1 MAVKLTDV
9 VSLVLLLTA
18 CAGVGEAGSLV
29 GYWSFDEGPGDIVPD
44 LSGNG
49 NDGTV
54 NGTPTWIDG
63 PFGSALEL
71 DGETDFVDCGNSE
84 SLNLT
89 EAVSLSAW
97 VRTVDAGESGEQL
110 GGQNHYISKYDSYG
124 VKHRTNLLIFWIY
137 DGGWHATRISIDATF
152 NGEWH
157 HVVGTYDGSVLK
169 TYVDGRLEGDL
180 VHEGSIALNTRN
192 VLIGNNPASDTEKL
206 EGAIDEAYIY
216 NRALSAAHVQELLAG
231 VAPSFLR
238 AEEPDPA
245 DRARGVVHPLLQWT
259 PGEDAVLHKLYVGT
273 SPELSEADFQGQ
285 LQMALYWYAAGLAPG
300 QTYYWRVDEVQ
311 GDGTTATGHV
321 WSFTSASPQAYDPL
335 PRDGGKWIDPNSVT
349 LTWEFGTDAQTHD
362 LYFGT
367 DRAAVEAGDASAFVV
382 AQPMNNYEPGAL
394 EKDTTY
400 YWRVDE
406 QSGAGATT
414 AGSVWTF
421 TTAGGPYE
429 GVKAEYF
436 ANADLIGTPAVVRS
450 EPRIDFLWGDG
461 DVEGINSPAEGIP
474 TNNYS
479 ARWSAE
485 LHVAHSGEYR
495 FVINVNNSGR
505 LWLDGKVLIDRWPN
519 DGGIPEYTTKRLEL
533 EAGRVYSLVMEWN
546 KYNPT
551 GLARLEWIDPFGD
564 RMVIPA
570 GHLQLPLRANQP
582 APGAAQADVT
592 HEIELGWHSG
602 YQSAQHDVYFGAVGE
617 AVAAADTTTA
627 GIYRGRQDLD
637 DTAFDPGMLDWATTY
652 YWRVDE
658 VNTAEADSPWQ
669 GRVWSFTTADF
680 LVVDDF
686 ESYSNEVGE
695 RPFEVW
701 VDGFG
706 FSLPEPGDPGNASN
720 AMVGHDVWSPGS
732 PYFNGLIMETSIVHT
747 GRQSLPV
754 DYNNVKTPYTSEIE
768 RTWEAPQDWTVN
780 GVVVLTLH
788 FRGVAGNTGDDFYV
802 GLEDGAG
809 NVGVVTH
816 PDPNA
821 VLATQWSEWEIPLSE
836 FGDAGLNVAAVKK
849 MVIGL
854 GDRDVP
860 VPGGAGSFYLDDIRV
875 TRPEQAVLEPP
886 DDPTP

>member
-1 MAVKLTDV
+1 MAAKPTNVL
-9 VSLVLLLTA
+9 SFVLLLTV
-18 CAGVGEAGSLV
+18 CVGVGEAGSLV
-29 GYWSFDEGPGDIVPD
+29 GYWSFDEGPDAIVPD
-44 LSGNG
+44 LSGSG
-49 NDGTV
+49 NDGIV
-54 NGTPTWIDG
+54 NGTPAWIDG

-71 DGETDFVDCGNSE
+71 DGTADFVDCGNSE

-89 EAVSLSAW
+89 EAVSVSAW

-124 VKHRTNLLIFWIY
+124 IKHRTNLLIFWVY
-137 DGGWHATRISIDATF
+137 DGGWYATRISIDNSF

-157 HVVGTYDGSVLK
+157 HVVGTYDGKILK
-169 TYVDGRLEGDL
+169 TYVDGSMEGDL
-180 VHEGSIALNTRN
+180 AHEGSIALNALN
-192 VLIGNNPASDTEKL
+192 VLIGNNPASETEKL
-206 EGAIDEAYIY
+206 HGAIDEAYIY
-216 NRALSAAHVQELLAG
+216 SRALSDAHVQELLAG
-231 VAPSFLR
+231 VAPSFQR
-238 AEEPDPA
+238 AEAPDPA
-245 DRARGVVHPLLQWT
+245 DGARGVLNPLLQWT

-273 SPELSEADFQGQ
+273 SPELSEAEYQGQ
-285 LQMALYWYAAGLAPG
+285 LQTALYWYAAGLAPG
-300 QTYYWRVDEVQ
+300 ETYYWRVDEVL
-311 GDGTTATGHV
+311 GDGTTTTGHV
-321 WSFTSASPQAYDPL
+321 WSFTSASPQAYDPR
-335 PRDGGKWIDPNSVT
+335 PHDGDDWVDPNGVT
-349 LTWEFGTDAQTHD
+349 LRWEAGTNAQSHE
-362 LYFGT
+362 LCFGT
-367 DRAAVEAGDASAFVV
+367 DRAAVEAGNANAYVIF
-382 AQPMNNYEPGAL
+382 QPMNSYEFVAL

-406 QSGAGATT
+406 HSSGGGTTPGA
-414 AGSVWTF
+414 VWTF

-436 ANADLIGTPAVVRS
+436 ANADLLGAPAVVRS
-450 EPRIDFLWGDG
+450 ESRIDFLWPDG
-461 DVEGINSPAEGIP
+461 DVEGTNSPAEGIP
-474 TNNYS
+474 TNDYS

-485 LHVAHSGEYR
+485 LHVVHSGEYR

-519 DGGIPEYTTKRLEL
+519 DGAIPEYTTKRVSL

-564 RMVIPA
+564 RSVIPP

-582 APGAAQADVT
+582 TPGAGQEDVT
-592 HEIELGWHSG
+592 HEIELAWHSG
-602 YQSAQHDVYFGAVGE
+602 YQAAQHDVYFGTDGD
-617 AVAAADTTTA
+617 AVAAADPATG
-627 GIYRGRQDLD
+627 GIYRGRQDLED
-637 DTAFDPGMLDWATTY
+637 VTFDPGTLDWATTY

-658 VNTAEADSPWQ
+658 VNTAEADSPWR
-669 GRVWSFTTADF
+669 GHVWSFTTADF

-706 FSLPEPGDPGNASN
+706 FSLPEPGDPGNGSN
-720 AMVGHDVWSPGS
+720 AMVGHDVWSPSS
-732 PYFNGLIMETSIVHT
+732 PYYNGLIMETSIVYT

-754 DYNNVKTPYTSEIE
+754 DYNNVKTPYYSEIE
-768 RTWEAPQDWTVN
+768 RTWKVPQDWTVN
-780 GVVVLTLH
+780 DVAVLTLH
-788 FRGVAGNTGDDFYV
+788 FRAAAGNTGDDFYV

-821 VLATQWSEWEIPLSE
+821 MLATQWTEWQIPLSE
-836 FGDAGLNVAAVKK
+836 FGDAGVNVAAVKK

-854 GDRDVP
+854 GDRDAP

-875 TRPEQAVLEPP
+875 TRPEEAVLEPP
-886 DDPTP
+886 DESKL